1 MNVIPSKEK
10 LKSLSNDKLMDAVKN
25 YRQYGYE
32 SATRDLCLSI
42 LYERGYN
49 NELLEKSGNLR
60 NNNYQSAQDIFNSFN
75 KNSKLAI
82 LMLATFIITYTL
94 FTLYI
99 SITVSNLLIILIVCL
114 GIFGIYIFFLVRSF
128 IDQNQFYKIIGKGD
142 VSESVWVFLLIGVLF
157 YTFYYF
163 YLRKQMKEQ
172 MQNIN

>member
-1 MNVIPSKEK
+1 MIVIPSKEK
-10 LKSLSNDKLMDAVKN
+10 LKSLSNDKLIDAVKN

-32 SATRDLCLSI
+32 AATRDLCLSI
-42 LYERGYN
+42 LNERGYDKD
-49 NELLEKSGNLR
+49 LLEKSGNLI

-82 LMLATFIITYTL
+82 LMLAAFIITSTIL
-94 FTLYI
+94 TRYI
-99 SITVSNLLIILIVCL
+99 SVTISNILIILIVCL
-114 GIFGIYIFFLVRSF
+114 GIFGVYIFFLVRSF

-142 VSESVWVFLLIGVLF
+142 ISENAWVFLLVGVLF